1 VAAYLKQQLI
11 AYLGNKRLLLPFL
24 GRLFEQRASMNAGRR
39 GVFLDPFAG
48 SGAVARLARTL
59 GFEVHANDW
68 ETYSW
73 VINRAFLT
81 LTPREA
87 QDLFT
92 SRGGLEKVLSELNAL
107 KEPREEVVALHYAPR
122 ETQNPRPGERLFYTR
137 ENALFLD
144 AVRERL
150 EDDYGPEMGDP
161 KVLLLALLLYEASVH
176 SNTSGVFK
184 GFHAGYG
191 GHSGDALTRI
201 LSPMQLEVPE
211 LWDSPFPA
219 FAFCQD
225 ALEFVR
231 RRSAEVCYLD
241 PPYNQH
247 QYGSNYHLLNTVA
260 RGDRPIAE
268 RVAGIRPD
276 WKETRSPFCSRKT
289 SSAALCSLLDAVDAR
304 TLVVSYNTEGVIDFE
319 ELHELLATR
328 GRVTL
333 EVQDYVVYRGG
344 RQSPSRRAHNLEF
357 ALVVDTG
364 ARESGLS
371 RARVERF
378 LAEKRLVP
386 LLKGRFHPQ
395 RLRSAFD
402 GGGTDLQVAGRVLPT
417 WKLYQI
423 SEVPNWASW
432 LDVDL
437 KALEV
442 GLTASQFN
450 APNEE
455 AEVLYSLLDQETSA
469 PKRRALEVRLLQV
482 LRRLAFAKYRT
493 QLENALL
500 QLEQHLARQPS
511 PRLHNG
517 LQSLRV
523 LYSRRSAPLESELQF
538 I

>member
-1 VAAYLKQQLI
+1 MAEYLKRQLI

-24 GRLFEQRASMNAGRR
+24 GRLFEQRTRLNRAGR

-48 SGAVARLARTL
+48 SGAVARLARTQ

-68 ETYSW
+68 ETYAW
-73 VINRAFLT
+73 MMNRAFLT
-81 LTPREA
+81 LTPRQAE
-87 QDLFT
+87 DLFAPK
-92 SRGGLEKVLSELNAL
+92 GGLAKVLSQLNAL
-107 KEPREEVVALHYAPR
+107 TAPREEIIALHYAPR
-122 ETQNPRPGERLFYTR
+122 ETQNPKPGERLFYTR

-150 EDDYGPEMGDP
+150 EDDYGPEMGDQ

-184 GFHAGYG
+184 GFHAGFG

-201 LSPMQLEVPE
+201 LSPMRLEVPD
-211 LWDSPFPA
+211 LWDTPFPGYA
-219 FAFCQD
+219 DCQE
-225 ALEFVR
+225 ALTFVKGH
-231 RRSAEVCYLD
+231 SAEVCYLD

-276 WKETRSPFCSRKT
+276 WKETRSTFCSRKT
-289 SSAALCSLLDAVDAR
+289 ASKALASLLDAIDAR
-304 TLVVSYNTEGVIDFE
+304 TMVVSYNTEGVIAFE
-319 ELHELLATR
+319 ELHELLASR

-357 ALVVDTG
+357 ALVVDTQ

-371 RARVERF
+371 HARVERF

-386 LLKGRFHPQ
+386 LLKGRFHPE
-395 RLRSAFD
+395 RLRLAFA
-402 GGGTDLQVAGRVLPT
+402 GEGTDLVVAGCVLPT
-417 WKLYQI
+417 WKLYQV
-423 SEVPNWASW
+423 SERPNWASW
-432 LDVDL
+432 LIDDL
-437 KALEV
+437 KALEA
-442 GLTASQFN
+442 GLTASQFSS
-450 APNEE
+450 PTEE
-455 AEVLYSLLDQETSA
+455 AAVLHALLAQERN
-469 PKRRALEVRLLQV
+469 PPQKRALEVRLLQV
-482 LRRLAFAKYRT
+482 LRRLAFAKYRNE
-493 QLENALL
+493 LETALL
-500 QLEQHLARQPS
+500 QLEQHLNRHPS
-511 PRLHNG
+511 PRLQRG
-517 LQSLRV
+517 LQSLRE
-523 LYSRRSAPLESELQF
+523 LYYRRTKVERKLQF